1 MDWLGFLPVILRSST
16 SHPRLNLLPA
26 NGTIDTSPFL
36 IGPHDSASAGTFRQY
51 EPTYGDRLSA
61 LLAQG
66 FIRRKCQSL

>member
-1 MDWLGFLPVILRSST
+1 MEKVGKRNTTALLREYGI
-16 SHPRLNLLPA
+16 LNLLPDS
-26 NGTIDTSPFL
+26 GTKDTSPFL